1 MFQSNI
7 HVPKTDLQAIG
18 KIICLPQPRGTRLK
32 LLFRGK
38 EIERFFPE
46 TIQWLRILITSVI
59 QAIQQVIQTKL
70 RTKTVKTT
78 HVVHSVYKIHQFL
91 CEKDTQ
97 IENYYQGSGR
107 YVVYA
112 MECKNY
118 ETKELYCSFVRRQ
131 GL

>member
-1 MFQSNI
+1 MVENFN
-7 HVPKTDLQAIG
+7 H
-18 KIICLPQPRGTRLK
+18 
-32 LLFRGK
+32 
-38 EIERFFPE
+38 
-46 TIQWLRILITSVI
+46 I
-59 QAIQQVIQTKL
+59 QAIEQVIQTKL

-97 IENYYQGSGR
+97 IENYYQSSGR

-118 ETKELYCSFVRRQ
+118 ETKELYCSFVRR
-131 GL
+131 